1 MLGSTVGQTADAVAQ
16 TLAPPLHH
24 IMDHHGQD
32 DKLAQLQAHA
42 SPAASNNLPRVN
54 PSSSRAWKRPSTPEE
69 FAGLLWFTG

>member
-32 DKLAQLQAHA
+32 DKLAQLQTRA
-42 SPAASNNLPRVN
+42 SPAAWNNLPRVN
-54 PSSSRAWKRPSTPEE
+54 LVRGRAWQGPSTPEE
-69 FAGLLWFTG
+69 CAGQLRSSG